1 MDLGAGPG
9 ASWRWHRCPWV
20 YGPAWDWHCRCCSSA
35 KPGSPGQ
42 VSLLSS
48 GDLELI
54 TTKKQQLKAQRIS
67 NAWENALGSVGVSKN
82 APKKKLNGGFET
94 GHGGNKMQCLR
105 FYMRRLTAGSKHPQS
120 QTLKYKPDNA
130 G

>member
-1 MDLGAGPG
+1 
-9 ASWRWHRCPWV
+9 
-20 YGPAWDWHCRCCSSA
+20 
-35 KPGSPGQ
+35 